1 MRSRLLGGQV
11 SRSAQI
17 ESAGQVNGRT
27 YIKVSRSGPG
37 TGPGSRRQRLSG
49 DLRSFGRSAAIVCV
63 LVVAAIAIRSRLFAG
78 TAIPSISGSS
88 AVVLDLKTGEE
99 LLAIDAEARVY
110 PASLTKLM
118 TALLLAE
125 NRSPGDLLR
134 CSKAASLQEPV
145 RLGLSPGARLTAV
158 AVMDAMLVG
167 SANDAA
173 YMAAEDIGGTI
184 KEFAALMNAKAKEL
198 GMNRTNFVT
207 PTGLHD
213 QNHYSTARDLAIL
226 FKAALADP
234 WVSRSLAKEEAT
246 VTASAPPSTSTETLP
261 ASTFILENR
270 NPLLGIEGCTAG
282 KTGSTA
288 QAGKCLAALF
298 ERDGRRMIA
307 VVMGAPTDK
316 ALVDD
321 VRAVIDA
328 SVDR

>member
-11 SRSAQI
+11 SRSARI

-27 YIKVSRSGPG
+27 YIKVTRSSSRA
-37 TGPGSRRQRLSG
+37 GPGSRRQRLSG
-49 DLRSFGRSAAIVCV
+49 GLRSFGRSAAIVGV
-63 LVVAAIAIRSRLFAG
+63 LVLAAIVIRSGLFAG
-78 TAIPSISGSS
+78 TAMPNISGKS
-88 AVVLDLKTGEE
+88 AIVMDLKTGEE

-134 CSKAASLQEPV
+134 CSEAASMQEPV
-145 RLGLSPGARLTAV
+145 KLGLSPGSRLTAV
-158 AVMDAMLVG
+158 AAMDAMLIA

-173 YMAAEDIGGTI
+173 YMAAEDIGGTV
-184 KEFAALMNAKAKEL
+184 KDFAALMNAKAKEL
-198 GMNRTNFVT
+198 GMNSTNFVT
-207 PTGLHD
+207 PSGLHD
-213 QNHYSTARDLAIL
+213 QNHYSTAKDLAVL
-226 FKAALADP
+226 FRAALSDP

-246 VTASAPPSTSTETLP
+246 VTASAPPSASTGTLP

-282 KTGSTA
+282 KTGSTT

-298 ERDGRRMIA
+298 ERDGRRIVA

-321 VRAVIDA
+321 VRAVVNAALD
-328 SVDR
+328 